1 MKVKTFDSIDEVHK
15 IWNDETWIRYNEIE
29 SALPSGVYLTE
40 EQEEQL
46 FPSMPDYIVIDNT
59 VYKPEVSEH
68 LERYGRKVDGCSF
81 YRVELIKVTD
91 PEITDQI
98 LNTPEKMTEQLRERL
113 EKKYPTL
120 TELGLRFEIKL
131 NFIHKASEIQLVRE
145 DGKILAL
152 QWDYSSTEA
161 EMDKW
166 LYEASKSFEFM
177 NQVNH
182 LINEESISIT
192 DELQY
197 YSTYWSVKGTYQYGD
212 NEYSFE
218 LRKFKEYTQL
228 YLYHTHKA
236 GLNTLIELNDHISI
250 TCKSNDFI
258 TLVIEN
264 CQKITLD
271 TPLLETIR
279 NMVDELKP
287 IEEMIC

>member
-1 MKVKTFDSIDEVHK
+1 MKVKTFNSIEEVHK
-15 IWNDETWIRYNEIE
+15 IWNDETWIRYNEIK
-29 SALPSGVYLTE
+29 SALPSGVCLTE
-40 EQEEQL
+40 EQEEKL
-46 FPSMPDYIVIDNT
+46 FPSMPDYIVINNT
-59 VYKPEVSEH
+59 VYKPDVSEH
-68 LERYGRKVDGCSF
+68 LERYGRKVDSCSF

-91 PEITDQI
+91 PKITDPI

-113 EKKYPTL
+113 EQKYPTL

-131 NFIHKASEIQLVRE
+131 NFINKASEIQLVRE

-166 LYEASKSFEFM
+166 LYEAAQSFEFM
-177 NQVNH
+177 KQVNQ
-182 LINEESISIT
+182 LMDEESISIT

-228 YLYHTHKA
+228 YLYHTHNA
-236 GLNTLIELNDHISI
+236 GLNNLIELNDHM
-250 TCKSNDFI
+250 TLTLMHYDKDTKSYIEDVLFSPND
-258 TLVIEN
+258 VGY
-264 CQKITLD
+264 D
-271 TPLLETIR
+271 LEYPTW
-279 NMVDELKP
+279 VACP
-287 IEEMIC
+287 

>member
-1 MKVKTFDSIDEVHK
+1 MKVQTFNSIEDVHK

-40 EQEEQL
+40 EQEEKL

-68 LERYGRKVDGCSF
+68 LERYGRKVDSCSF

-113 EKKYPTL
+113 EQKYPTL

-131 NFIHKASEIQLVRE
+131 NFINKASEIQLVRE

-166 LYEASKSFEFM
+166 LYEAAQSFEFM
-177 NQVNH
+177 KQVNQLMDEPMNYNIILRIGVLKGLTNMAIMSIH
-182 LINEESISIT
+182 LNFVNLRSILNFIFIIHIMQDSI
-192 DELQY
+192 
-197 YSTYWSVKGTYQYGD
+197 
-212 NEYSFE
+212 
-218 LRKFKEYTQL
+218 
-228 YLYHTHKA
+228 
-236 GLNTLIELNDHISI
+236 I
-250 TCKSNDFI
+250 
-258 TLVIEN
+258 
-264 CQKITLD
+264 
-271 TPLLETIR
+271 LLS
-279 NMVDELKP
+279 
-287 IEEMIC
+287 